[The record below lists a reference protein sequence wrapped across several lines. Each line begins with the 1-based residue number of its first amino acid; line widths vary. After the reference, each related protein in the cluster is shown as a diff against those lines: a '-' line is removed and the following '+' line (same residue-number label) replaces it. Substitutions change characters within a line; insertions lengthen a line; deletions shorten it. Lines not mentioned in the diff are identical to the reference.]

1 MIKILTIDGGGI
13 RGILPGQLL
22 TRLESLLKEKSGD
35 ENAKI
40 GDYFDMIAGTS
51 TGGILTAFLLCPDD
65 NGKAKYTAKEA
76 VATYLDKGDEIFHN
90 TIRNKIRTAG
100 GVLDEKYKANNLE
113 EILKE
118 KLGENLWLSQL
129 IKPCLVTSYDIENRR
144 ATFFNKF
151 DADKSDRYDFKAW
164 EVCRATSAA
173 PTYFETAL
181 IKNKEGE
188 KFSMIDGGVFANNPA
203 LCAYVE
209 ARQHFKNDLGNHISA
224 KDIFMVSL
232 GTGSVE
238 KPYMYDK
245 AKNWGLAQ
253 WVKPL
258 VDIMMAGS
266 AETIDFQLKHIFES
280 EDVSD
285 QYVRIEPNM
294 GASDVDMDNASKE
307 NLQALKLAGESSANT
322 NMDELEAIADQ
333 LIKNHKAVEEAVS

>member
-1 MIKILTIDGGGI
+1 MIRILTIDGGGI

-22 TRLESLLKEKSGD
+22 TKLESLIKLKTGN

-51 TGGILTAFLLCPDD
+51 TGGILASFLLCPDE

-76 VATYLDKGDEIFHN
+76 VATYIDKGDEIFHN
-90 TIRNKIRTAG
+90 SIRHKIASG
-100 GVLDEKYKANNLE
+100 GGLLDEKYKAHNLE
-113 EILKE
+113 EILKS

-129 IKPCLVTSYDIENRR
+129 IKPCLITSYDIQNRR

-151 DADKSDRYDFKAW
+151 DAEKDAAYDFKAW

-181 IKNKEGE
+181 ITNKEGE
-188 KFSMIDGGVFANNPA
+188 KFSLIDGGVFANNPA

-209 ARQHFKNDLGNHISA
+209 ARQHFDSDLKQNVSA
-224 KDIFMVSL
+224 KDLFVVSL
-232 GTGSVE
+232 GTGSVQ

-245 AKNWGLAQ
+245 AKDWGLAQ

-258 VDIMMAGS
+258 VDIMMSGS
-266 AETIDFQLKHIFES
+266 ADTIDFQLKHIFES
-280 EDVSD
+280 ENVSN

-307 NLQALKLAGESSANT
+307 NLQALKLAGENAANT
-322 NMDELEAIADQ
+322 HEKELDFIADQ
-333 LIKNHKAVEEAVS
+333 LIKVSAEA